1 MAQPETFYTLL
12 LDGNLRQFAL
22 ISLPKKGAI
31 NFTAIGKDRESLAAA
46 VRQAMAESQVSPS
59 QLVSV
64 QVRQGKGAFS
74 DTRSVALMA
83 NLIGHYAGVPIRDLG
98 AGGRWQLTLKAAQAL
113 PKQGSI
119 KPHYYA
125 EPNITSPK

>member
-1 MAQPETFYTLL
+1 MAKPETFYTLL
-12 LDGNLRQFAL
+12 LDGNLREFAL
-22 ISLPKKGAI
+22 VSLPKKGAI
-31 NFTAIGKDRESLAAA
+31 SFTAIGKDRESLAAA
-46 VRQAMAESQVSPS
+46 VRQAMAESQVLPS

-83 NLIGHYAGVPIRDLG
+83 NLIGHFAGVPVRNLG
-98 AGGRWQLTLKAAQAL
+98 VGGRWQLTLKAARSL
-113 PKQGSI
+113 PQESAI